1 MDRNAILGG
10 YITSFSSYSSS
21 DSRPTAEKVLKFSGN
36 NLDIRRRGDIIT
48 EVVIFKLLSGS
59 TNVLVEADKPIE
71 LIQSFET
78 IVYVEQADTHS
89 KKDTAYD
96 RMLELTDQLIDWAD
110 TTVAT
115 TITSD
120 VLTLQFTGVNSIGE
134 DDGFLSTSVDFQS
147 IIKIS

>member
-10 YITSFSSYSSS
+10 YITSFRSYSSS

-120 VLTLQFTGVNSIGE
+120 VLTLQFTGVNSIDE

>member
-1 MDRNAILGG
+1 LDRNAILGG

-120 VLTLQFTGVNSIGE
+120 VLTLQFTGVNSIDE

>member
-1 MDRNAILGG
+1 MDRNAILSG
-10 YITSFSSYSSS
+10 YMTSFSSYSSS
-21 DSRPTAEKVLKFSGN
+21 DSRTTAEKVLKFSGDN
-36 NLDIRRRGDIIT
+36 IDIRRRGDIIT

-59 TNVLVEADKPIE
+59 ADVLVQADKPIE

-120 VLTLQFTGVNSIGE
+120 VLTLQFTGVNSIDE
-134 DDGFLSTSVDFQS
+134 DDGFLSTSVNFQS

>member
-1 MDRNAILGG
+1 MDRNAILSG
-10 YITSFSSYSSS
+10 YVSSFSSYSSS
-21 DSRPTAEKVLKFSGN
+21 DSRTTAEKVLKFSGN

-59 TNVLVEADKPIE
+59 TDVLINADKPLE
-71 LIQSFET
+71 LIQDFES
-78 IVYVEQADTHS
+78 IVYIEQPNTHS
-89 KKDTAYD
+89 GKDISYD

-115 TITSD
+115 SITSD
-120 VLTLQFTGVNSIGE
+120 VLTLKFNGVSAIDEEN
-134 DDGFLSTSVDFQS
+134 GFLSTSVNFQS

>member
-1 MDRNAILGG
+1 M
-10 YITSFSSYSSS
+10 
-21 DSRPTAEKVLKFSGN
+21 KFSGN

-120 VLTLQFTGVNSIGE
+120 VLTLQFTGVSSIDE

>member
-89 KKDTAYD
+89 KKDTADD
-96 RMLELTDQLIDWAD
+96 RMLALTAQLIDWAD

-120 VLTLQFTGVNSIGE
+120 VLTLQLTGVNSIDE

>member
-1 MDRNAILGG
+1 MDRNAILTS
-10 YITSFSSYSSS
+10 YITSFSDYSSS
-21 DSRPTAEKVLKFSGN
+21 DSRTTAEKVLKFSGDN
-36 NLDIRRRGDIIT
+36 IDIRRRGDIIT

-59 TNVLVEADKPIE
+59 TDVLVQADKPIE

-120 VLTLQFTGVNSIGE
+120 VLTLQFTGVNSIDE
-134 DDGFLSTSVDFQS
+134 DDGFLSTSVNFQS

>member
-78 IVYVEQADTHS
+78 IVYVEEADTHS
-89 KKDTAYD
+89 KKDSAYD

-120 VLTLQFTGVNSIGE
+120 VLTLQFTGVNSIDE